1 MEKNKKYYKKNYYK
15 KNNNNN
21 KYIPKENKKV
31 TYDSL
36 MKAEV
41 IANDSMESNYDNTV
55 ILRCIAISVV
65 IFAIIICSLILF
77 RVI

>member
-21 KYIPKENKKV
+21 KNIVKEKKKI

-41 IANDSMESNYDNTV
+41 VNNDSLDTSYDNTV
-55 ILRCIAISVV
+55 ILKCIAISVI